1 MNAREVFWM
10 STGLLTRRTGGL
22 SRPVTLEPG
31 PGGRLKKAAHERLK
45 SRLREA
51 RFETDR
57 LFALLRGEAL
67 YERPGIQPHRLI
79 FFLGHLES
87 FDWNLLCRD
96 GLGLGPLDD
105 RLDQLF
111 SAERVGLEDLCGD
124 ADPSKDDAIQWPTVA
139 ATRAYNRRVRA
150 TLDGALDACAFGTR
164 VAHPRPKDLGAVEL
178 AIEYRL
184 MMAERIASLIHQ
196 LPHAQKKCGPL
207 PSPWG
212 EAPPSRFVEIAEG
225 STRLGLDR
233 STARFAW
240 DVEYGAVDVGVPA
253 FAIQSR
259 NVTNDDYLRFVNEG
273 GYTDASLWSQSGW
286 AWRRTSEVN
295 HPAFWVK
302 RDGSWK
308 YRSMFGEVPLN
319 GAMPVYVSHT
329 EAEAYARW
337 KGSRLPSEAE
347 FHRAAFGSSEG
358 PERAFP
364 WGEADP
370 WPSYGVFGFDRWDPA
385 PVCSHPAGD
394 TPNGLSDMMGNGW
407 EWTSTQLA
415 PFTGYEE
422 LPALKG
428 HSAKMFEAGR
438 YVLKGASS
446 RTSTALVRRS
456 FRQAADP
463 HCRFSYSTFRCVQG
477 R

>member
-1 MNAREVFWM
+1 MI
-10 STGLLTRRTGGL
+10 TGLLTRRTGDF
-22 SRPVTLEPG
+22 SRPVALDQG
-31 PGGRLKKAAHERLK
+31 PGGRLKKVAHERLK

-67 YERPGIQPHRLI
+67 YERPGSQPHRLI

-96 GLGLGPLDD
+96 GLGLASFDHRLD
-105 RLDQLF
+105 RLF
-111 SAERVGLEDLCGD
+111 GAELVAPEALCGST
-124 ADPSKDDAIQWPTVA
+124 PQSTGDAIQWPTVA
-139 ATRAYNRRVRA
+139 ATRAYNRRVRTA
-150 TLDGALDACAFGTR
+150 LDAALDACAFGAR
-164 VAHPRPKDLGAVEL
+164 VAHPTAADIGAVEL

-196 LPHAQKKCGPL
+196 LPQAQKKSGPL
-207 PSPWG
+207 PSPSG

-225 STRLGLDR
+225 SARLGLDP

-240 DVEYGAVDVGVPA
+240 DVEYGRMDVRVPV

-259 NVTNDDYLRFVNEG
+259 NVTNDDYLSFVNEG
-273 GYTDASLWSQSGW
+273 GYTDASLWSKSGW
-286 AWRRTSEVN
+286 AWRQASEIN

-302 RDGSWK
+302 RARSWK

-319 GAMPVYVSHT
+319 GAMPVYVSHA

-364 WGEADP
+364 WGEGDP

-394 TPNGLSDMMGNGW
+394 TPNGLSDMMANGW

-415 PFTGYEE
+415 PFVGYQE

-428 HSAKMFEAGR
+428 HSAKIFEAER
-438 YVLKGASS
+438 YVLKGASP
-446 RTSTALVRRS
+446 RTSTALMRRS
-456 FRQAADP
+456 FRQAAHP
-463 HCRFSYSTFRCVQG
+463 HCQFSYSTFRCVQS